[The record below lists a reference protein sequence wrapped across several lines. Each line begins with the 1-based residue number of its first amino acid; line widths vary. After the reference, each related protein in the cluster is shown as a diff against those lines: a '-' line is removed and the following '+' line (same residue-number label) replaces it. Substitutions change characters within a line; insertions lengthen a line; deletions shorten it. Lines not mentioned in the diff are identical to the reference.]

1 MGKALTEPDHVPS
14 SFQATVNNVAAP
26 PAARRSWSGYA
37 LPSPSLPICPSHILT
52 MVGATLQSVLPPEYA
67 DASFHAGPEREGP
80 LEPGLFFVL
89 LALLSETTALRQG
102 HAPDARSLGDLLALF
117 RVEPAVASQELR
129 RTSEALAVPLY
140 ALGQVRVLAA
150 GFFEHLIAA
159 YDAAFD
165 LVE

>member
-1 MGKALTEPDHVPS
+1 MGKALTEPDRVPS
-14 SFQATVNNVAAP
+14 SFQATVNILAAP
-26 PAARRSWSGYA
+26 PASRRSWPGYA
-37 LPSPSLPICPSHILT
+37 LPSPSPPIVPSHPHHGRGIAQERT
-52 MVGATLQSVLPPEYA
+52 QDPEYA

-89 LALLSETTALRQG
+89 LTLFGKRTALRQG
-102 HAPDARSLGDLLALF
+102 HAPDARLLGGLLALL
-117 RVEPAVASQELR
+117 RVEPAVTGQELR
-129 RTSEALAVPLY
+129 RTSEALAVPLD

-159 YDAAFD
+159 YDAPVD